1 MTRRVQFQTL
11 PVFGADQRQVAEV
24 VRGAM
29 NGKTNNTGEITL
41 ATGNATSTT
50 LYDDRIGFDS
60 LIFFVPLSAA
70 AEADSAPYGAFQDT
84 TDQTAANT
92 TTAYAVTLNTTDYSN
107 GVYLS
112 NSSRLNVRNY
122 GIYNIQF
129 SFQYKNTTNDGQDV
143 DIWFRKNGTNV
154 DGSNSR
160 FHMPAR
166 KSTGD
171 PSHLIAAMNF
181 FLEMN
186 AGDYVELMWRTSDV
200 GVSLEH
206 FPTST
211 SPTRPSIPSA
221 IVTLNYVAPSA
232 TTNLY
237 VSTQQQGEATI
248 THWANATADK
258 TYGYIVVG

>member
-1 MTRRVQFQTL
+1 MTRRFQFQTL
-11 PVFGADQRQVAEV
+11 PVFGGDQRQVAEV
-24 VRGAM
+24 VRGVM

-41 ATGNATSTT
+41 ATGNATTTT
-50 LYDDRIGFDS
+50 LYDERIGYDS
-60 LIFFVPLSAA
+60 LIFFVPVSAA
-70 AEADSAPYGAFQDT
+70 AEADSAPYGAFQDS

-92 TTAYAVTLNTTDYSN
+92 TTAYAVTFNTTDYSN
-107 GVYLS
+107 GIYVS

-122 GIYNIQF
+122 GIYDIMF
-129 SFQYKNTTNDGQDV
+129 SFQLKNTTNDGQDV

-154 DGSNSR
+154 ANSNSR
-160 FHMPAR
+160 FFLPAR
-166 KSTGD
+166 KSSGD

-186 AGDYVELMWRTSDV
+186 AGDYVEIMWRPTDT
-200 GVSLEH
+200 GVSLEAYG
-206 FPTST
+206 TST
-211 SPTRPSIPSA
+211 TPDRPSVPSA
-221 IVTLNYVAPSA
+221 IVTLSYVAPAA

-237 VSTQQQGEATI
+237 VSTQQQGQATI